1 MTDVKTSKIKLL
13 AFLGIGIALYFA
25 LGCIMNIP
33 VLANSHLQTDLGYIA
48 FAVCLFL
55 FGWSATIV
63 GVVGCL
69 FESLLISG
77 WVPVG
82 WMLGQVAIG
91 LICGIIYKKADKKI
105 IHIIFTVVAVFI
117 GVALIKSIVE
127 CALYSIPFVVKFPKN
142 CVAFVADTI
151 PMIIGLPI
159 AYKLKTIIKF

>member
-1 MTDVKTSKIKLL
+1 MVETKTSKVKLI

-48 FAVCLFL
+48 FAVFLYL
-55 FGWSATIV
+55 FGWPAAIV

-77 WVPVG
+77 WVPIG

-91 LICGIIYKKADKKI
+91 LICGIVYKKIDKKI
-105 IHIIFTVVAVFI
+105 IHIIVTVIAVFI

-127 CALYSIPFVVKFPKN
+127 CGLYSIPFAVKFPKN

-151 PMIIGLPI
+151 PMFIGLPI
-159 AYKLKTIIKF
+159 AYKLKKIIKL

>member
-1 MTDVKTSKIKLL
+1 MVETKKIKVKLI

-33 VLANSHLQTDLGYIA
+33 VLANTHLQTDLGYIA
-48 FAVCLFL
+48 FAICLYL

-69 FESLLISG
+69 FESLLTSG
-77 WVPVG
+77 WVPIG

-91 LICGIIYKKADKKI
+91 LICGIVYKKIDKKI
-105 IHIIFTVVAVFI
+105 IHIIVTVVAVFI

-127 CALYSIPFVVKFPKN
+127 CSLYSIPFVVKFPKN

-151 PMIIGLPI
+151 PMIIGLPT
-159 AYKLKTIIKF
+159 AYKLKKIIKF